1 MANTSKL
8 SRLMKMSWEIQKT
21 KHSNRS
27 RSLSAAWA
35 IMINEDIAVYY
46 LIKRL
51 SPNRQLNTKVVN
63 QFSLFNLKN

>member
-1 MANTSKL
+1 MANTNKL
-8 SRLMKMSWEIQKT
+8 SRLMKMSWEIQKK

-35 IMINEDIAVYY
+35 ITINEDVAVYY

-51 SPNRQLNTKVVN
+51 GPNRHVNPKALSQL
-63 QFSLFNLKN
+63 SLFNLKN